1 VPCKFEGFW
10 IGGDGCRRWTS
21 GIVRILGGGEQSDGE
36 DRGGRRPCDF
46 KGGWDGE
53 GSWRDGDD
61 RGGETKRGE
70 DDREDDSLALL
81 DLSFTLAGLA

>member
-1 VPCKFEGFW
+1 VPCNFKGFW

-21 GIVRILGGGEQSDGE
+21 GTVRILAGGEQSDGE

-46 KGGWDGE
+46 KRGWVVKVVGE
-53 GSWRDGDD
+53 MVT
-61 RGGETKRGE
+61 TKQGE
-70 DDREDDSLALL
+70 DDQEDDSLALL